1 MVSIVKMAIIAG
13 LVNADMTMNMVFLG
27 VFSKSSKN
35 ADQLRK
41 RFVNPSNSKKVMTKT
56 KFSSE
61 FWPFPLYFGP
71 IFRLAWG
78 TLYIARIWLKF
89 FLVATLSY

>member
-1 MVSIVKMAIIAG
+1 MAINRMAIMVSIVKMAIIAG

-56 KFSSE
+56 NFSSE

-71 IFRLAWG
+71 ILRLA
-78 TLYIARIWLKF
+78 
-89 FLVATLSY
+89 